1 MRGASIISRLT
12 GTGAAAALFALLL
25 WPFSTDSNTLVW
37 PLLAFVAVATLAGG
51 AILLL
56 TGADIL
62 LHPRRGKRV
71 GPIRIFDVVA
81 GAALLAFGLIQLHGL
96 AGRLPA

>member
-1 MRGASIISRLT
+1 MPRGSIISRLT
-12 GTGAAAALFALLL
+12 GSGAAAALLALLIR
-25 WPFSTDSNTLVW
+25 PFSRGSDPLVW
-37 PLLAFVAVATLAGG
+37 PLLALVVVAALAGA

-62 LHPRRGKRV
+62 LHPRRGKRI
-71 GPIRIFDVVA
+71 GPIRVFDIVA
-81 GAALLAFGLIQLHGL
+81 GAALLAFGLIQLHSL